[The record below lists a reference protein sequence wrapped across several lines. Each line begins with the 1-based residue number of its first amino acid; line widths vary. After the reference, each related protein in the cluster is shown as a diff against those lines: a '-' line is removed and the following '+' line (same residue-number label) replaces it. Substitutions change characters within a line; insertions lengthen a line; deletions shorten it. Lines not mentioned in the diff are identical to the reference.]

1 MTQATRKVFEDLFG
15 LAQDYNGMI
24 DKTKFLKILYITK
37 SVGEPVEPPEYN
49 GQEFF
54 PTNLPAPTSVVKE
67 LYEPVV
73 DATTP
78 SEVVEFYNTTKP
90 EITENDRHD
99 PSPGMFISKEIKEK
113 VVKLLKTEGVKS
125 VNVEIRRYGGP
136 STDGPLSKKGNL
148 EPHTVTKTIF
158 VDENVLEKLG
168 KVSLFQRWN
177 EKNQEWS
184 PIGIDDKSLKIAGT
198 SSLVGYLYGYAFWG
212 KPRIDRTEPYNYC
225 SSNFITEE

>member
-1 MTQATRKVFEDLFG
+1 MMTQATRKVFEDLFG

-37 SVGEPVEPPEYN
+37 SVGEPVEYE

-54 PTNLPAPTSVVKE
+54 PAELPMASVVKE

-78 SEVVEFYNTTKP
+78 SEVVEFYSTTKP
-90 EITENDRHD
+90 EIIENDRND
-99 PSPGMFISKEIKEK
+99 PSPGMFISKEIKER
-113 VVKLLKTEGVKS
+113 VIKLLKTEGAKS

-136 STDGPLSKKGNL
+136 STDGPLNKKGNP

-184 PIGIDDKSLKIAGT
+184 TIGIDDKSLAFART
-198 SSLVGYLYGYAFWG
+198 YSLVGYLYGYAFFG